1 VSRTRTSGA
10 VRPTGQERTLDPEDL
25 IVSKTD
31 RRGVITYANEAFL
44 RISHYTEDEVLG
56 QPHNL
61 LRHPGMPRAVF
72 KLLWDTLTAGDE
84 VFAYIN
90 NLAGDGAHYWVLANV
105 TPSYDERGQVVGY
118 HSSRR
123 APSAGSV
130 AAITPVYDRL
140 LAEERRHPNGPAAAQ
155 AGADLLAT
163 VLAERG
169 LTYDQFVWSLIDDG
183 GC

>member
-1 VSRTRTSGA
+1 MSRTRTAGA
-10 VRPTGQERTLDPEDL
+10 VRPTGQERRLEPEDL

-31 RRGVITYANEAFL
+31 RRGVITYANEPFL
-44 RISHYTEDEVLG
+44 RISRYAEDEVLG
-56 QPHNL
+56 RPHNL
-61 LRHPGMPRAVF
+61 LRHPDMPRAVF
-72 KLLWDTLTAGDE
+72 KLLWDSLEAGRE

-105 TPSYDERGQVVGY
+105 TPSYDAHGSVVGY

-123 APSAGSV
+123 APSPGSV
-130 AAITPVYDRL
+130 AAVSAVYERL
-140 LAEERRHPNGPAAAQ
+140 RAEERRHPTGSAAVQ
-155 AGADLLAT
+155 AGSALLDAL
-163 VLAERG
+163 LAERG